1 MKPETYEAIKKE
13 WCKRSNAEQRNLIYR
28 YIQGDSKG
36 LRGSWMEFL
45 QIQFGLHRSASELQK
60 DPSVRIR
67 SACQA

>member
-1 MKPETYEAIKKE
+1 
-13 WCKRSNAEQRNLIYR
+13 
-28 YIQGDSKG
+28 